1 MSLTRHL
8 DSLESPVRRFIYGSA
23 PQLALAGTRGLQ
35 GKAIASSFGFDE
47 LTALATQLPIPE
59 EVKDRR
65 SHASVAGIALDYRLR
80 MELPGFDFEQTV
92 AKRGLER
99 LAADPSVIHR
109 GKHIHNLL
117 NDAFNLEYL
126 TLQEKDPH
134 PLSLARAS
142 VPLAWCE
149 SIARGGP
156 IDALSG
162 NLGKQ
167 IKRAK
172 DSVALLMGIDEPLIF
187 DIARMHRVVA
197 PILEEWNLEIAAGG
211 QYQPNPS
218 FLGSPVVGGAD
229 ADWVV
234 GDMLVELKTREEI
247 TNPWIRDTLF
257 QLLGYALLD
266 LDDSMG
272 IRRVGILLPRQP
284 FLAFW
289 SLDDLL
295 DADAGEALPRLRA
308 DFAIVLNEMLDRQLE
323 RVKMAVAAGAIG
335 PRPGLDATTNRAQ
348 KPTP

>member
-1 MSLTRHL
+1 MPLTSHL
-8 DSLESPVRRFIYGSA
+8 ASAESPVRQFIYRSA

-35 GKAIASSFGFDE
+35 GKAIASSFGFEE

-59 EVKDRR
+59 EVTDRK

-80 MELPGFDFEQTV
+80 MDLPGFDFEQTV
-92 AKRGLER
+92 ANRGLER

-109 GKHIHNLL
+109 GKHIYKLL
-117 NDAFNLEYL
+117 HEAFNLAYL

-156 IDALSG
+156 HDALSG
-162 NLGKQ
+162 NLGRQ

-172 DSVALLMGIDEPLIF
+172 DSVSLMMSIDESMIF
-187 DIARMHRVVA
+187 DIALMQRAVA
-197 PILEEWNLEIAAGG
+197 PLLAEWNLDIAAGG
-211 QYQPNPS
+211 QYRPNPS
-218 FLGSPVVGGAD
+218 FLGSAVVGGAD
-229 ADWVV
+229 ADWVI
-234 GDMLVELKTREEI
+234 GDVLVDLKTREQI
-247 TNPWIRDTLF
+247 TNPWIRNTLF

-266 LDDSMG
+266 LDDSLG

-284 FLAFW
+284 YFAVW

-295 DADAGEALPRLRA
+295 NADASEALPSLRA
-308 DFAIVLNEMLDRQLE
+308 DFAVLLSELMERRLE
-323 RVKMAVAAGAIG
+323 GAEVAGKA
-335 PRPGLDATTNRAQ
+335 PQGL
-348 KPTP
+348 